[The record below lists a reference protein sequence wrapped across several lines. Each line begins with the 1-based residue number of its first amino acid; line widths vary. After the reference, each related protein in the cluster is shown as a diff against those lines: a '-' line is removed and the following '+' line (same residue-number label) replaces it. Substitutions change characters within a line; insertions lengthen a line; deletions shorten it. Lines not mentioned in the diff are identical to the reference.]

1 MALDVEKLAL
11 QILAKETATN
21 NRDVP
26 VEVLTNAFVEVTAN
40 LMLQCGASE
49 SEADAATIRSAIEPK
64 VQRACVRWKTAS
76 VI

>member
-11 QILAKETATN
+11 QVLAKETAMN

-40 LMLQCGASE
+40 LMLQCGASS
-49 SEADAATIRSAIEPK
+49 SEADAGVIRTAIASRIE
-64 VQRACVRWKTAS
+64 RACLRWKTAS